1 MKKRRLIPTF
11 VYILVLV
18 LLFSWVLGL
27 FSPGK
32 ERLEYSQIVELFQQ
46 EQVKA
51 FELQDDVITMEL
63 HGTLDGENISNIPEK
78 RLWSRLS

>member
-32 ERLEYSQIVELFQQ
+32 ERLEYSQIVELFQN
-46 EQVKA
+46 EQVKS
-51 FELQDDVITMEL
+51 FTVKGEEIYMQFQMEQ
-63 HGTLDGENISNIPEK
+63 
-78 RLWSRLS
+78 